1 MKFTPFF
8 ALILIPF
15 PGGQPASAQAPPPP
29 LRLTPAQI
37 QRTSSGLYRFSS
49 QDFFNR
55 GQRRLEEEIQIL
67 TQRRQFLT
75 EGILKIDQKT
85 LKRIYASRERQEEP
99 SDTLEDRTFHF
110 HPTINLGGWYKDTR
124 N

>member
-1 MKFTPFF
+1 MKFIPFF
-8 ALILIPF
+8 ALILIPVVWNQVVWN
-15 PGGQPASAQAPPPP
+15 QPAPAQAPPPP

-37 QRTSSGLYRFSS
+37 QRISSGLYRFNS

-55 GQRRLEEEIQIL
+55 GQRRLEDEIQIL

-85 LKRIYASRERQEEP
+85 LKQPDFSQFER
-99 SDTLEDRTFHF
+99 R
-110 HPTINLGGWYKDTR
+110 HPGSLPGR
-124 N
+124 F

>member
-1 MKFTPFF
+1 MKSIPFF
-8 ALILIPF
+8 AFILIPIL
-15 PGGQPASAQAPPPP
+15 GSQPASAQAPPPP
-29 LRLTPAQI
+29 LRLTPAQV
-37 QRTSSGLYRFSS
+37 QRISSGLYRFSS

-55 GQRRLEEEIQIL
+55 GQRRLEEEIQIV

-85 LKRIYASRERQEEP
+85 LKRIYASRERQEET

-110 HPTINLGGWYKDTR
+110 HSTINLGSWYEDSR